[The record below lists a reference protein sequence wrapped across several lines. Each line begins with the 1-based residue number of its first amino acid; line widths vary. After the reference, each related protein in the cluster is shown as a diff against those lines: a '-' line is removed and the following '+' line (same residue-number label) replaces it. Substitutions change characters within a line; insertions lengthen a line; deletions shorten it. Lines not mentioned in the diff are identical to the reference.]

1 MPQKVYHF
9 LHLNFLPDEDVLLLA
24 HSLSEWLSQGHL
36 CKVLEGGVDGVPDG
50 LIEHALHPAHQNLK
64 TLDHSN
70 DLHQGKLLLAGVVVT
85 GSAFILLSC
94 AGTVFIT
101 EFISWVDQFPRV
113 LEEVKKNEMHDKWTT
128 ETLMKTVCT
137 ISNVPLP

>member
-1 MPQKVYHF
+1 M
-9 LHLNFLPDEDVLLLA
+9 LNFLPNEDILFFA

-36 CKVLEGGVDGVPDG
+36 CKVLEGRVDGVPDG
-50 LIEHALHPAHQNLK
+50 LVEHALHPAHKNLK

-70 DLHQGKLLLAGVVVT
+70 DFHQGKLLLAGVVVA

-113 LEEVKKNEMHDKWTT
+113 LEKEKRFEMHDKLRT
-128 ETLMKTVCT
+128 EMRLKTVCM
-137 ISNVPLP
+137 ISDAPLP